1 MKGFLLYFCLPIAA
15 IVIFASGSLPY
26 TLIYDED
33 DLRTLKFEGKEPV
46 SAEVVKCQMQ
56 NTDNLTIGEDLE
68 TTFQATLRNHT
79 DRFVVIAAIGE
90 VIPPKGSSVGMH
102 SQMMVL
108 NPNAVEETEFRS
120 FTPYMSDGRYLC
132 EMRYAIGRFKY

>member
-1 MKGFLLYFCLPIAA
+1 MVVHQAVAVTAPALARNDGRQLSQKIA
-15 IVIFASGSLPY
+15 
-26 TLIYDED
+26 
-33 DLRTLKFEGKEPV
+33 PV
-46 SAEVVKCQMQ
+46 LVVAKHHSA
-56 NTDNLTIGEDLE
+56 
-68 TTFQATLRNHT
+68 
-79 DRFVVIAAIGE
+79 VIAAIGE